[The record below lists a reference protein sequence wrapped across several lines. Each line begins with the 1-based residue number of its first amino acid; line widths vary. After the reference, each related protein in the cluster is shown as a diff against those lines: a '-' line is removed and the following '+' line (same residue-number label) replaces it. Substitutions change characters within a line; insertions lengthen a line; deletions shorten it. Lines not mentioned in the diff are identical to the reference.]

1 MAVNSLAVCFAPA
14 SGTSSNLGRCRF
26 FTFPARTMALRAAP
40 GLSKRRTDQPLERMD
55 MRIEADAV
63 DVRPALPTTF
73 LFVGEGAGSFSKVKL
88 DHTELGSVLG
98 WRRTH

>member
-1 MAVNSLAVCFAPA
+1 
-14 SGTSSNLGRCRF
+14 
-26 FTFPARTMALRAAP
+26 
-40 GLSKRRTDQPLERMD
+40 

-98 WRRTH
+98 WRQMDEQMFPQRNLRNTVRRTGVT